1 VKKISEPRPV
11 ILGAGL
17 AGLSC
22 AYRLATKGIRVIVL
36 EKEARVGGLAASRES
51 HGLHYDYGP
60 HRFHSQ
66 RKHVIDL
73 LKALMG
79 DKLIIQKRRSEIYL
93 SGKFFVYPLNTGNI
107 LKNMPAPVLLKCF
120 YDYVL
125 ARVKSLFDFQVEH
138 SFESWVVRRF
148 GKTLYRIFFGTY
160 TQKVLGLPPAQ
171 ISKDWA
177 KERIKLLSL
186 WSVMEE
192 TVFASK
198 NPRRAYANNFYYPG
212 EGGIGGIAEALKQ
225 KIVESGSEIL
235 LNADIK
241 SITCEESSRDKST
254 VRSVVFEHDG
264 EVREEVV
271 SRLMSTIP
279 ITSLPLLLDSQ
290 ALLENRAVFEKIKFR
305 SLIFAYL
312 VLDMELF
319 SDSQWI
325 YLPEERFFSNRI
337 SEPKNFSKHDFPG
350 SKTILCAEIS
360 CDYQGEKWNMD
371 HEEVKRRVLED
382 IARMGSK
389 KIGAENLIGCFCH
402 KISHCYPVYTMN
414 YKSDVQAALGLLGSF
429 ENLDCFGRNGSFK
442 YGNMDDVI
450 EMGLKAADNFT
461 DKKQRV

>member
-1 VKKISEPRPV
+1 MKNDPKAPLI

-22 AYRLATKGIRVIVL
+22 AYRLATKGVKVIVI
-36 EKEARVGGLAASRES
+36 EKEGRVGGLAASRES

-66 RKHVIDL
+66 KKHVIDL
-73 LKALMG
+73 LKDLMG
-79 DKLIIQKRRSEIYL
+79 DKLITQKRRSEIYL
-93 SGKFFVYPLNTGNI
+93 NGKFFVYPLNTGNI
-107 LKNMPAPVLLKCF
+107 LKNMPATVLLKCF

-125 ARVKSLFDFQVEH
+125 ARVKSLFDFRADH

-160 TQKVLGLPPAQ
+160 TQKVLGLPPAK

-177 KERIKLLSL
+177 KERINLLSL

-198 NPRRAYANNFYYPG
+198 NPRRAYANNFYYPK
-212 EGGIGGIAEALKQ
+212 EGGIGGIAEALRQ

-241 SITCEESSRDKST
+241 SIKCEEKILNKSKI
-254 VRSVVFEHDG
+254 RSVVFEHNG
-264 EVREEVV
+264 ETREEGV

-279 ITSLPLLLDSQ
+279 ITSLPLLLDSR

-312 VLDMELF
+312 VLDIELF

-337 SEPKNFSKHDFPG
+337 SEPKNFSKQNFPG
-350 SKTILCAEIS
+350 SKTILCVEIS
-360 CDYQGEKWNMD
+360 CDYEDEKWNMD
-371 HEEVKRRVLED
+371 PEEVKKNVLED
-382 IARMGSK
+382 IARLGAK
-389 KIGAENLIGCFCH
+389 KTGDENLIGYFCH
-402 KISHCYPVYTMN
+402 KTSHCYPVYTMN
-414 YKSDVQAALGLLGSF
+414 YKSDIQAALGLLGSF

-442 YGNMDDVI
+442 YGNMDNVI
-450 EMGLKAADNFT
+450 EMGLEAADQFMS
-461 DKKQRV
+461 KAQRG